1 MTKELSCPSPEDA
14 LARFVP
20 IGPLPANDRRAT

>member
-1 MTKELSCPSPEDA
+1 MHRHGRTELRSRKPPHDA

-20 IGPLPANDRRAT
+20 IGLPG